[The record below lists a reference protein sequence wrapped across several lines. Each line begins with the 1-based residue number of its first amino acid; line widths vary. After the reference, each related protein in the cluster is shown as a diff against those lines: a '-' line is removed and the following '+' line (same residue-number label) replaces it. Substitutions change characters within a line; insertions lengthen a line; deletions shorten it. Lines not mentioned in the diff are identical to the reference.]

1 MWYREGTISFTQG
14 SNIVTGAGTAWNVTA
29 NGVLPG
35 MIVIGPDNKLHEI
48 KRVDSDTSMVLAEPY
63 AGETQADV
71 LCVIITTYEG
81 DLTQFSAR
89 FTALMTRMSADSKA
103 MRSWLTALD
112 EVTLEAADGTEIKV
126 KSLLQIVN
134 EHNENQQW
142 YRDHVD
148 TIESESSKALA
159 AAARS
164 EAAAADALNSKQA
177 AAGSEANAKGSENA
191 AAASQQ
197 AAATSESNARSS
209 KEAAAASQTA
219 ALQSEQAAA
228 ASQNAAHQSEES
240 AANSEA
246 SALASK
252 EAASV
257 SQTAAANSEQAAKAS
272 EAEAARYANDS
283 LTYSNNAK
291 ASQDAAAESQA
302 SALESKNTA
311 VASKDAAAASQ
322 AAAATSETNA
332 AAHADTAKSEAEKAK
347 QFADLLDVNNVLH
360 KDQNLADLPD
370 RSAARNVLQVQ
381 AVISNDPTIH
391 GSPGDYNSFA
401 TPLGTYELRIAN
413 NGEWR
418 VARNDNNSTSALSI
432 GAGGTGATDISR
444 AKKNFELERFVQTSN
459 STVMRFGTFGLNL
472 TSDGTWGVTQS
483 GVSGWI
489 PLGMAQGGT
498 GATTLDS
505 ARINLNVDRLKQQDN
520 GTFLQSKNGFYSLFI
535 YDSGDWGFIE
545 SASAQVHPLKVNF
558 GGTGATT
565 VDGARHN
572 LGLATN
578 HSPIFS
584 GIDLQGLNGTTS
596 GIAILRNRNTDG
608 SQVSYS
614 RIYNEIQTGIA
625 KTTIQTT
632 REGGATNY
640 LQINE
645 YGDVANVRTL
655 TATGNLF
662 AGSRVNANN
671 VKSDAYVA
679 IGTENALGVNSLVIG
694 DTDTGFKW
702 GGDGI
707 LQVMCNGR
715 NVSSF
720 DAQNMHLNGLLNIWP
735 VSDNANGIRVSG
747 SRVGGGNALIGGQ
760 IAAGGWERWR
770 DRACGLLVE
779 LPGDDAA
786 ANVFK
791 VVRWGGDWAAGL
803 DVVRYSAGGCEAHFN
818 VRGAFYSFNDAGY
831 ASCVQWV
838 STSDIRLKA
847 NLKEIKSAKEK
858 VKSIKGYTYYKRNNL
873 DEDEHSFYSEE
884 AGVIAQDVQT
894 VLPEAVYKVSDSEYL
909 GVSYG
914 GVTALLVNAINEM
927 IDDED
932 VQSKRIEA
940 LEDEVIAL
948 KSELTDLKV
957 LVASLVKSLAILK
970 GE

>member
-71 LCVIITTYEG
+71 PCVIITTYEG

-164 EAAAADALNSKQA
+164 EAAAAEALNSKQA
-177 AAGSEANAKGSENA
+177 AAGSEANAKASENA

-197 AAATSESNARSS
+197 AAATSESNARAS

-322 AAAATSETNA
+322 AAAAASETNA

-370 RSAARNVLQVQ
+370 RSAARKTLQVQ
-381 AVISNDPTIH
+381 AVISRDPEINGTQ
-391 GSPGDYNSFA
+391 GDYNSF
-401 TPLGTYELRIAN
+401 TNPQSTYELRIAN

-432 GAGGTGATDISR
+432 GAGGTGATDVSR

-545 SASAQVHPLKVNF
+545 SASAQVRPLKVDF

-578 HSPIFS
+578 HSPVFA

-596 GIAILRNRNTDG
+596 GIMVLRNRDAG
-608 SQVSYS
+608 GAQVSYS
-614 RIYNEIQTGIA
+614 RIYHEIQAGVA

-632 REGGATNY
+632 REGGSTNY
-640 LQINE
+640 LQIDE
-645 YGDVANVRTL
+645 YGNALNYNSIVI
-655 TATGNLF
+655 GN
-662 AGSRVNANN
+662 G
-671 VKSDAYVA
+671 
-679 IGTENALGVNSLVIG
+679 IGNALGSNSLVIG
-694 DTDTGFKW
+694 DSDTGLKW
-702 GGDGI
+702 SGDGI
-707 LQVMCNGR
+707 YHMYANSRAIMAIAPTAIETFATIGYR
-715 NVSSF
+715 GGDRSRF
-720 DAQNMHLNGLLNIWP
+720 AYIHGLR
-735 VSDNANGIRVSG
+735 SGGENAFIAGEVE
-747 SRVGGGNALIGGQ
+747 GGGWGQ
-760 IAAGGWERWR
+760 WR
-770 DRACGLLVE
+770 DRASGMLVEHRATDAAVNIFKAVKWGSDWVCGLDSVIYGSGSSEVKL
-779 LPGDDAA
+779 
-786 ANVFK
+786 
-791 VVRWGGDWAAGL
+791 
-803 DVVRYSAGGCEAHFN
+803 H
-818 VRGAFYSFNDAGY
+818 VRGADYTFNDAGY

-838 STSDIRLKA
+838 NTSDIRLKA
-847 NLKEIKSAKEK
+847 NLKEIESAKEK
-858 VKSIKGYTYYKRNNL
+858 VKSIKGYTYFKRNNL
-873 DEDEHSFYSEE
+873 EEDEYSFYSEE

-894 VLPEAVYKVSDSEYL
+894 VLPEAVYKISNTDFL
-909 GVSYG
+909 GVSYS

-940 LEDEVIAL
+940 LEDEVTAL

-957 LVASLVKSLAILK
+957 LVASLVKSPAILK

>member
-14 SNIVTGAGTAWNVTA
+14 SNIVTGAGTAWNLTA

-71 LCVIITTYEG
+71 PCVIITTYEG

-164 EAAAADALNSKQA
+164 EAAAAEALNSKQA
-177 AAGSEANAKGSENA
+177 AAGSEANAKASENA

-197 AAATSESNARSS
+197 AAATSESNARAS

-257 SQTAAANSEQAAKAS
+257 SQTAATNSEQAAKAS

-302 SALESKNTA
+302 SALDSKNTA

-322 AAAATSETNA
+322 AAAATSESNA
-332 AAHADTAKSEAEKAK
+332 AAHADIAKSEAEKAK

-391 GSPGDYNSFA
+391 GSPGDYNSFSN
-401 TPLGTYELRIAN
+401 PLGTYELRIAN

-432 GAGGTGATDISR
+432 GAGGTGAENIGQAR
-444 AKKNFELERFVQTSN
+444 INFQIDRFNQMAGETLIQSPDKIKYL
-459 STVMRFGTFGLNL
+459 TVGN
-472 TSDGTWGVTQS
+472 DGWGYWNTQS
-483 GVSGWI
+483 QQFI
-489 PLGMAQGGT
+489 PLGVQQGGT
-498 GATTLDS
+498 GANNVES
-505 ARINLNVDRLKQQDN
+505 AKLNLMVDRLRQSPTETMLYGPGVPYRLTARPDGTWGYWSDEN
-520 GTFLQSKNGFYSLFI
+520 GVWL
-535 YDSGDWGFIE
+535 
-545 SASAQVHPLKVNF
+545 PLPIGA
-558 GGTGATT
+558 GGTGAAD
-565 VDGARHN
+565 VAGVRHN

-578 HSPIFS
+578 HAPIFA
-584 GIDLQGLNGTTS
+584 GLDLEGRNGTTS
-596 GIAILRNRNTDG
+596 GIAVLRNRNTDG
-608 SQVSYS
+608 GQISYS
-614 RIYNEIQTGIA
+614 RIYHEIQSGVA

-632 REGGATNY
+632 RDGGGTSY
-640 LQINE
+640 FQIDE
-645 YGDVANVRTL
+645 YGNIRNINSAIIDSYITVGVQSSVL
-655 TATGNLF
+655 GD
-662 AGSRVNANN
+662 
-671 VKSDAYVA
+671 KSIA
-679 IGTENALGVNSLVIG
+679 IGDS
-694 DTDTGFKW
+694 DTGFRQN
-702 GGDGI
+702 GDGI
-707 LQVMCNGR
+707 LQALADSQVMFAFTKSG
-715 NVSSF
+715 NVAYRTIQSYAPE
-720 DAQNMHLNGLLNIWP
+720 DARFAYVEGQRRGG
-735 VSDNANGIRVSG
+735 ANCF
-747 SRVGGGNALIGGQ
+747 VGGKVEMGAFSAWRAR
-760 IAAGGWERWR
+760 AAGM
-770 DRACGLLVE
+770 LVE
-779 LPGDDAA
+779 LPGTDAA
-786 ANVFK
+786 VNIFK
-791 VVRWGGDWAAGL
+791 AVQWGGDWTVGM
-803 DVVRYSAGGCEAHFN
+803 DTIRWGNGGSETHLY
-818 VRGAFYSFNDAGY
+818 VRGAQYTFNDAGY
-831 ASCVQWV
+831 ASCVQWIN
-838 STSDIRLKA
+838 TSDIRLKT
-847 NLKEIKSAKEK
+847 NLKEIKSARDK
-858 VKSIKGYTYYKRNNL
+858 VRLLKGYTYFKRNNL
-873 DEDEHSFYSEE
+873 EEDEHSFYSEE

-894 VLPEAVYKVSDSEYL
+894 VLPEAVYKISNTDFL
-909 GVSYG
+909 GVSYSG
-914 GVTALLVNAINEM
+914 ITALLVNAINEM
-927 IDDED
+927 IADED
-932 VQSKRIEA
+932 VQSKRIDT
-940 LEDEVIAL
+940 LENEVATL
-948 KSELTDLKV
+948 QSELSDLKAI
-957 LVASLVKSLAILK
+957 VASLTKTSATLK
-970 GE
+970 KK

>member
-71 LCVIITTYEG
+71 PCVIITTYEG

-164 EAAAADALNSKQA
+164 EAAAAEALNSKQA
-177 AAGSEANAKGSENA
+177 AAGSEANAKASENA

-197 AAATSESNARSS
+197 AAATSESNARAS

-360 KDQNLADLPD
+360 KDQNLADLPN

-391 GSPGDYNSFA
+391 GSPGDYNSFS

-432 GAGGTGATDISR
+432 GAGGTGAENIGQARINFQIDRFNQGDGETFIQSPDKIKYLTVGNDGWGYWNTASQQFIPLGVQQGGTAANTVEG
-444 AKKNFELERFVQTSN
+444 AKINFGIERFRQSATETMMYAPGN
-459 STVMRFGTFGLNL
+459 SPLRITINNDNG
-472 TSDGTWGVTQS
+472 WGVWTDA
-483 GVSGWI
+483 GGGWI
-489 PLGMAQGGT
+489 PLGILQGGT
-498 GATTLDS
+498 GATNIS
-505 ARINLNVDRLKQQDN
+505 QARNNFGIGEADIPVFRGVHLIE
-520 GTFLQSKNGFYSLFI
+520 KNGGNSGLI
-535 YDSGDWGFIE
+535 Y
-545 SASAQVHPLKVNF
+545 L
-558 GGTGATT
+558 
-565 VDGARHN
+565 
-572 LGLATN
+572 TN
-578 HSPIFS
+578 R
-584 GIDLQGLNGTTS
+584 DANG
-596 GIAILRNRNTDG
+596 ND
-608 SQVSYS
+608 VSNS
-614 RIYNEIQTGIA
+614 RIYNEIQGGLS
-625 KTTIQTT
+625 KTTIHTF
-632 REGGATNY
+632 RPGGGNSY
-640 LQINE
+640 LQI
-645 YGDVANVRTL
+645 D
-655 TATGNLF
+655 
-662 AGSRVNANN
+662 
-671 VKSDAYVA
+671 
-679 IGTENALGVNSLVIG
+679 
-694 DTDTGFKW
+694 
-702 GGDGI
+702 
-707 LQVMCNGR
+707 
-715 NVSSF
+715 
-720 DAQNMHLNGLLNIWP
+720 
-735 VSDNANGIRVSG
+735 
-747 SRVGGGNALIGGQ
+747 
-760 IAAGGWERWR
+760 ER
-770 DRACGLLVE
+770 
-779 LPGDDAA
+779 
-786 ANVFK
+786 
-791 VVRWGGDWAAGL
+791 
-803 DVVRYSAGGCEAHFN
+803 
-818 VRGAFYSFNDAGY
+818 GY
-831 ASCVQWV
+831 LSNF
-838 STSDIRLKA
+838 S
-847 NLKEIKSAKEK
+847 
-858 VKSIKGYTYYKRNNL
+858 
-873 DEDEHSFYSEE
+873 
-884 AGVIAQDVQT
+884 
-894 VLPEAVYKVSDSEYL
+894 
-909 GVSYG
+909 
-914 GVTALLVNAINEM
+914 
-927 IDDED
+927 
-932 VQSKRIEA
+932 
-940 LEDEVIAL
+940 
-948 KSELTDLKV
+948 
-957 LVASLVKSLAILK
+957 SLAIGMSDHML
-970 GE
+970 GANAIAIGDSDTG

>member
-71 LCVIITTYEG
+71 PCVIITTYEG

-164 EAAAADALNSKQA
+164 EAAAAEALNSKQA
-177 AAGSEANAKGSENA
+177 AAGSEANAKASENA

-197 AAATSESNARSS
+197 AAATSESNALAS

-360 KDQNLADLPD
+360 KDQNLADLPN

-391 GSPGDYNSFA
+391 GSPGDYNSFS

-432 GAGGTGATDISR
+432 GAGGTGAENIGQARINFQIDRFNQGDGETFIQSPDKIKYLTVGNDGWGYWNTASQQFIPLGVQQGGTAANTVEG
-444 AKKNFELERFVQTSN
+444 AKINFGIERFRQSATETMMYAPGN
-459 STVMRFGTFGLNL
+459 SPLRITINNDNG
-472 TSDGTWGVTQS
+472 WGVWTDA
-483 GVSGWI
+483 GGGWI
-489 PLGMAQGGT
+489 PLGILQGGT
-498 GATTLDS
+498 GATNIS
-505 ARINLNVDRLKQQDN
+505 QARNNFGIGEADIPVFRGVHLIE
-520 GTFLQSKNGFYSLFI
+520 KNGGNSGLI
-535 YDSGDWGFIE
+535 Y
-545 SASAQVHPLKVNF
+545 L
-558 GGTGATT
+558 
-565 VDGARHN
+565 
-572 LGLATN
+572 TN
-578 HSPIFS
+578 R
-584 GIDLQGLNGTTS
+584 DANG
-596 GIAILRNRNTDG
+596 ND
-608 SQVSYS
+608 VSNS
-614 RIYNEIQTGIA
+614 RIYNEIQGGLS
-625 KTTIQTT
+625 KTTIHTF
-632 REGGATNY
+632 RPGGGNSY
-640 LQINE
+640 LQIDERGYLSNFSS
-645 YGDVANVRTL
+645 L
-655 TATGNLF
+655 
-662 AGSRVNANN
+662 
-671 VKSDAYVA
+671 A
-679 IGTENALGVNSLVIG
+679 IGMSDHMLGANAIAIG
-694 DTDTGFKW
+694 DSDTGFRQN
-702 GGDGI
+702 GDGI
-707 LQVMCNGR
+707 LQALADGQVMFAFTKSG
-715 NVSSF
+715 NVAYRTIQSYAPE
-720 DAQNMHLNGLLNIWP
+720 DARFAYVEGQRRGG
-735 VSDNANGIRVSG
+735 ANCF
-747 SRVGGGNALIGGQ
+747 VGGKVEMGAFS
-760 IAAGGWERWR
+760 AWR
-770 DRACGLLVE
+770 DRAAGMLVE
-779 LPGDDAA
+779 LPGTDAA
-786 ANVFK
+786 VNIFK
-791 VVRWGGDWAAGL
+791 AVQWGGDWTVGM
-803 DVVRYSAGGCEAHFN
+803 DTIRWGNGGSETHLY
-818 VRGAFYSFNDAGY
+818 VRGAQYTFNDAGY

-838 STSDIRLKA
+838 NTSDIRLKA
-847 NLKEIKSAKEK
+847 NLKEIESAKEK
-858 VKSIKGYTYYKRNNL
+858 VKSIKGYTYFKRNNL
-873 DEDEHSFYSEE
+873 EEDEYSFYSEE

-894 VLPEAVYKVSDSEYL
+894 VLPEAVYKISNTDFL
-909 GVSYG
+909 GVSYS

-932 VQSKRIEA
+932 AQSKRIEA
-940 LEDEVIAL
+940 LEDEVTAL

-957 LVASLVKSLAILK
+957 LVASLVKSPAILK

>member
-63 AGETQADV
+63 AGETQTDV
-71 LCVIITTYEG
+71 PCVIITTYEG

-103 MRSWLTALD
+103 MRNWLTALD

-164 EAAAADALNSKQA
+164 EAAAAEALNSKQA
-177 AAGSEANAKGSENA
+177 AAGSEANAKASENA

-197 AAATSESNARSS
+197 AAATSESNARAS

-246 SALASK
+246 SAFASK
-252 EAASV
+252 EAAFV

-272 EAEAARYANDS
+272 EAEASRYANDS

-370 RSAARNVLQVQ
+370 RSAARKTLQVQ
-381 AVISNDPTIH
+381 AVISRDPEINGTQ
-391 GSPGDYNSFA
+391 GDYNSF
-401 TPLGTYELRIAN
+401 TNPQSTYELRIAN

-418 VARNDNNSTSALSI
+418 VACNDNNSTSALSI
-432 GAGGTGATDISR
+432 GAGGTGAENVGQARINFQIDRFNQGDGETFIQSPDKIKYLTIGNDGWGYWNTASQQFIPLGVQQGGTAANTIEG
-444 AKKNFELERFVQTSN
+444 AKINFGIERFRQSATETMMYAPGN
-459 STVMRFGTFGLNL
+459 SPLRITINNDNG
-472 TSDGTWGVTQS
+472 WGVWTDA
-483 GVSGWI
+483 GGGWI
-489 PLGMAQGGT
+489 PLGILQGGT
-498 GATTLDS
+498 GATNIS
-505 ARINLNVDRLKQQDN
+505 QARNNFGIGEADIPVFKGVHLIE
-520 GTFLQSKNGFYSLFI
+520 KNGANSGLI
-535 YDSGDWGFIE
+535 Y
-545 SASAQVHPLKVNF
+545 L
-558 GGTGATT
+558 
-565 VDGARHN
+565 
-572 LGLATN
+572 TN
-578 HSPIFS
+578 R
-584 GIDLQGLNGTTS
+584 DANG
-596 GIAILRNRNTDG
+596 ND
-608 SQVSYS
+608 VSNS
-614 RIYNEIQTGIA
+614 RIYNEIQGGLS
-625 KTTIQTT
+625 KTTIHTFRT
-632 REGGATNY
+632 GGGNSY
-640 LQINE
+640 LQIDERGYLSNFSS
-645 YGDVANVRTL
+645 L
-655 TATGNLF
+655 
-662 AGSRVNANN
+662 
-671 VKSDAYVA
+671 A
-679 IGTENALGVNSLVIG
+679 IGMSDHVLGANAIAIG
-694 DTDTGFKW
+694 DSDTGFKW
-702 GGDGI
+702 VSDGI
-707 LQVMCNGR
+707 YKMV
-715 NVSSF
+715 
-720 DAQNMHLNGLLNIWP
+720 
-735 VSDNANGIRVSG
+735 ANGIDIMAIAPTAIETFATIGYRGGDRSRFAYIHGLRSGGENAFIAGRVE
-747 SRVGGGNALIGGQ
+747 
-760 IAAGGWERWR
+760 AGAFSAWR
-770 DRACGLLVE
+770 DRASGLLVE
-779 LPGDDAA
+779 IPNSDGAV
-786 ANVFK
+786 NIFK
-791 VVRWGGDWAAGL
+791 SVLWGVDWVTGMDCVNWSSGGAETHLYVKGASFIFDHAG
-803 DVVRYSAGGCEAHFN
+803 N
-818 VRGAFYSFNDAGY
+818 
-831 ASCVQWV
+831 ASCNQWI

-847 NLKEIKSAKEK
+847 HLNDIENAKDK
-858 VKSIKGYTYYKRNNL
+858 VRTLRGRTYYKRNNIV
-873 DEDEHSFYSEE
+873 EDKYSYYEIE
-884 AGVIAQDVQT
+884 AGLVAQEVQE
-894 VLPEAVYKVSDSEYL
+894 VLPEAVRKIGDTEFL
-909 GVSYG
+909 GVNYG
-914 GVTALLVNAINEM
+914 GVAALLVNAINEM

-940 LEDEVIAL
+940 LEDEVTAL

-957 LVASLVKSLAILK
+957 LVASLVKSPAILE

>member
-71 LCVIITTYEG
+71 PCVIITTYEG

-164 EAAAADALNSKQA
+164 EAAAAEALNSKQA
-177 AAGSEANAKGSENA
+177 AAGSEANAKASENA

-197 AAATSESNARSS
+197 AAATSESNARAS

-360 KDQNLADLPD
+360 KDQNLADLPN

-391 GSPGDYNSFA
+391 GSPGDYNSFS

-432 GAGGTGATDISR
+432 GAGGTGAENIGQARINFQIDRFNQGDGETFIQSPDKIKYLTVGNDGWGYWNTASQQFIPLGVQQGGTAANTVEG
-444 AKKNFELERFVQTSN
+444 AKINFGIERFRQSATETMMYAPGN
-459 STVMRFGTFGLNL
+459 SPLRITINNDNG
-472 TSDGTWGVTQS
+472 WGVWTDA
-483 GVSGWI
+483 GGGWI
-489 PLGMAQGGT
+489 PLGILQGGT
-498 GATTLDS
+498 GATNIS
-505 ARINLNVDRLKQQDN
+505 QARNNFGIGEADIPVFRGVHLIE
-520 GTFLQSKNGFYSLFI
+520 KNGGNSGLI
-535 YDSGDWGFIE
+535 Y
-545 SASAQVHPLKVNF
+545 L
-558 GGTGATT
+558 
-565 VDGARHN
+565 
-572 LGLATN
+572 TN
-578 HSPIFS
+578 R
-584 GIDLQGLNGTTS
+584 DANG
-596 GIAILRNRNTDG
+596 ND
-608 SQVSYS
+608 VSNS
-614 RIYNEIQTGIA
+614 RIYNEIQGGLS
-625 KTTIQTT
+625 KTTIHTF
-632 REGGATNY
+632 RPGGGNSY
-640 LQINE
+640 LQIDERGYLSNFSS
-645 YGDVANVRTL
+645 L
-655 TATGNLF
+655 
-662 AGSRVNANN
+662 
-671 VKSDAYVA
+671 A
-679 IGTENALGVNSLVIG
+679 IGMSDHMLGANAIAIG
-694 DTDTGFKW
+694 DSDTGFRQN
-702 GGDGI
+702 GDGI
-707 LQVMCNGR
+707 LQALADGQVMFAFTKSG
-715 NVSSF
+715 NVAYRTIQSYAPE
-720 DAQNMHLNGLLNIWP
+720 DARFAYVEGQRRGG
-735 VSDNANGIRVSG
+735 ANCF
-747 SRVGGGNALIGGQ
+747 VGGKVEMGAFS
-760 IAAGGWERWR
+760 AWR
-770 DRACGLLVE
+770 DRAAGMLVE
-779 LPGDDAA
+779 LPGTDAA
-786 ANVFK
+786 VNIFK
-791 VVRWGGDWAAGL
+791 AVQWGGDWTVGM
-803 DVVRYSAGGCEAHFN
+803 DTIRWGNGGSETHLYI
-818 VRGAFYSFNDAGY
+818 RGAQYTFNDAGY

-838 STSDIRLKA
+838 NTSDIRLKA
-847 NLKEIKSAKEK
+847 NLKEIESAKEK
-858 VKSIKGYTYYKRNNL
+858 VKSIKGYTYFKRNNL
-873 DEDEHSFYSEE
+873 EEDEYSFYSEE

-894 VLPEAVYKVSDSEYL
+894 VLPEAVYKISNTDFL
-909 GVSYG
+909 GVSYS

-932 VQSKRIEA
+932 AQSKRIEA
-940 LEDEVIAL
+940 LEDEVTAL

-957 LVASLVKSLAILK
+957 LVASLVKSPAILK

>member
-48 KRVDSDTSMVLAEPY
+48 KRVDSDTSMVLVEPY

-71 LCVIITTYEG
+71 PCVIITTYEG

-164 EAAAADALNSKQA
+164 EAAAAEALNSKQA
-177 AAGSEANAKGSENA
+177 AAGSEANAKASENA

-197 AAATSESNARSS
+197 AAATSESNARAS

-228 ASQNAAHQSEES
+228 A
-240 AANSEA
+240 
-246 SALASK
+246 
-252 EAASV
+252 
-257 SQTAAANSEQAAKAS
+257 
-272 EAEAARYANDS
+272 
-283 LTYSNNAK
+283 
-291 ASQDAAAESQA
+291 
-302 SALESKNTA
+302 
-311 VASKDAAAASQ
+311 
-322 AAAATSETNA
+322 
-332 AAHADTAKSEAEKAK
+332 HADSAKSEAEKAK
-347 QFADLLDVNNVLH
+347 KFADLLDVNNVLH

-370 RSAARNVLQVQ
+370 KSAARKTLQVQ
-381 AVISNDPTIH
+381 AVISRDPEINGTQ
-391 GSPGDYNSFA
+391 GDYNSF
-401 TPLGTYELRIAN
+401 TNPQSTYELRIAN

-432 GAGGTGATDISR
+432 GAGGTGATDVSR

-459 STVMRFGTFGLNL
+459 STVMRFRTFGLNL

-483 GVSGWI
+483 DVSGWI
-489 PLGMAQGGT
+489 PLGMEQGGT
-498 GATTLDS
+498 GATTLGS

-578 HSPIFS
+578 HSPVFA

-596 GIAILRNRNTDG
+596 GIMVLRNRDAG
-608 SQVSYS
+608 GAQVSYS
-614 RIYNEIQTGIA
+614 RIYHEIQAGVA

-632 REGGATNY
+632 REGGGTNY
-640 LQINE
+640 FQIDE
-645 YGDVANVRTL
+645 YGNI
-655 TATGNLF
+655 GNINAAVITSYACVGV
-662 AGSRVNANN
+662 AGS
-671 VKSDAYVA
+671 
-679 IGTENALGVNSLVIG
+679 ALGDKSLVLG
-694 DTDTGFKW
+694 DSDTGFRW
-702 GGDGI
+702 GGDGV

-715 NVSSF
+715 NIATCQTNDF
-720 DAQNMHLNGLLNIWP
+720 NMYGLLSIWP
-735 VSDNANGIRVSG
+735 ISDNANGIRVAGIRSG
-747 SRVGGGNALIGGQ
+747 GANAMIGGQ
-760 IAAGGWERWR
+760 IQGGTFTAWR
-770 DRACGLLVE
+770 DRGAGMLCE
-779 LPGDDAA
+779 ITAKDAA
-786 ANVFK
+786 VNVFK
-791 VVRWGGDWAAGL
+791 VVHWGDDWITGMDTVNWLSGGAETHLYVKGAQFIFDHAG
-803 DVVRYSAGGCEAHFN
+803 N
-818 VRGAFYSFNDAGY
+818 
-831 ASCVQWV
+831 ASCNQWI

-847 NLKEIKSAKEK
+847 HLNDIENAKDK
-858 VKSIKGYTYYKRNNL
+858 VRTLRGITYYKRNNIV
-873 DEDEHSFYSEE
+873 EDKYSYYEIE
-884 AGVIAQDVQT
+884 AGLVAQEVQE
-894 VLPEAVYKVSDSEYL
+894 VLPEAVRKIGDTEFL
-909 GVSYG
+909 GVNYG
-914 GVTALLVNAINEM
+914 GVVALLVNAINEM

-940 LEDEVIAL
+940 LEDEVTAL

-957 LVASLVKSLAILK
+957 LVASLVKSPAILE

>member
-48 KRVDSDTSMVLAEPY
+48 KCIDSDTSMVLAEPY
-63 AGETQADV
+63 AGETQTDV
-71 LCVIITTYEG
+71 PCVIITTYEG

-164 EAAAADALNSKQA
+164 EAAAAEALNSKQA
-177 AAGSEANAKGSENA
+177 AAGSEANAKASENA

-197 AAATSESNARSS
+197 AAATSESNARAS

-252 EAASV
+252 EAASA
-257 SQTAAANSEQAAKAS
+257 SKTAAANSEQAAKAS

-322 AAAATSETNA
+322 AAAAASENNA

-370 RSAARNVLQVQ
+370 RSAARKTLQIQ
-381 AVISNDPTIH
+381 ALISNDPTIH
-391 GSPGDYNSFA
+391 DSPGDYNSFA

-418 VARNDNNSTSALSI
+418 VVRNDNNTTSALPI
-432 GAGGTGATDISR
+432 GAGGTGAVDIAH
-444 AKKNFELERFVQTSN
+444 AKKNLELERFVQGST
-459 STVMRFGTFGLNL
+459 STVMRFGEFALNL

-489 PLGMAQGGT
+489 QLGIAQGGHGGVLGSGGVQTILLSPNKDKYLFVNDNGSWGCYSNSPGAGAQPLPIANGGT
-498 GATTLDS
+498 GAKNIS
-505 ARINLNVDRLKQQDN
+505 QARR
-520 GTFLQSKNGFYSLFI
+520 
-535 YDSGDWGFIE
+535 
-545 SASAQVHPLKVNF
+545 NF
-558 GGTGATT
+558 GIGETDIP
-565 VDGARHN
+565 V
-572 LGLATN
+572 
-578 HSPIFS
+578 FS
-584 GIDLQGLNGTTS
+584 GVALDAGNGANS
-596 GIAILRNRNTDG
+596 GILYLRNKNAEGT
-608 SQVSYS
+608 QLSYS
-614 RIYNEIQTGIA
+614 RIYNEIQSGVV

-632 REGGATNY
+632 REGGGTNY

-655 TATGNLF
+655 TATENLF
-662 AGSRVNANN
+662 AGARMNANN

-707 LQVMCNGR
+707 LHVMCNGR

-720 DAQNMHLNGLLNIWP
+720 DAQNMYLNGLLTISP

-747 SRVGGGNALIGGQ
+747 VRVGGGNALIGGN
-760 IAAGGWERWR
+760 IAAGGWDGWR
-770 DRACGLLVE
+770 DRASGLLVE

-786 ANVFK
+786 ANIFK
-791 VVRWGGDWAAGL
+791 AVRWGGDWVTGM
-803 DVVRYSAGGCEAHFN
+803 DTVRYSAGGCETRLN

-838 STSDIRLKA
+838 SMSDIRLKA
-847 NLKEIKSAKEK
+847 NLKEIKSAKDK
-858 VKSIKGYTYYKRNNL
+858 VKSIKGYTYFKRNNL
-873 DEDEHSFYSEE
+873 DEDDHSFYSKE
-884 AGVIAQDVQT
+884 AGVIAQDVQI
-894 VLPEAVYKVSDSEYL
+894 VLPEAVYKISNSEYL
-909 GVSYG
+909 GVSYS

-932 VQSKRIEA
+932 VQSKRIET
-940 LEDEVIAL
+940 LEGEVTAL
-948 KSELTDLKV
+948 KSELTDLKA
-957 LVASLVKSLAILK
+957 LVASLVKSPAILK

>member
-71 LCVIITTYEG
+71 PCVIITTYEG

-164 EAAAADALNSKQA
+164 EAAAAEALNSKQA
-177 AAGSEANAKGSENA
+177 AAGSEANAKASENA

-197 AAATSESNARSS
+197 AAATSESNARAS

-360 KDQNLADLPD
+360 KDQNLADLPN

-391 GSPGDYNSFA
+391 GSPGDYNSFS

-432 GAGGTGATDISR
+432 GAGGTGAENIGQARINFQIDRFNQGDGETFIQSPDKIKYLTVGNDGWGYWNTASQQFIPLGVQQGGTAANTVEG
-444 AKKNFELERFVQTSN
+444 AKINFGIERFRQSATETMMYAPGN
-459 STVMRFGTFGLNL
+459 SPLRITINNDNG
-472 TSDGTWGVTQS
+472 WGVWTDA
-483 GVSGWI
+483 GGGWI
-489 PLGMAQGGT
+489 PLGILQGGT
-498 GATTLDS
+498 GATNIS
-505 ARINLNVDRLKQQDN
+505 QARNNFGIGEADIPVFRGVHLIE
-520 GTFLQSKNGFYSLFI
+520 KNGGNSGLI
-535 YDSGDWGFIE
+535 Y
-545 SASAQVHPLKVNF
+545 L
-558 GGTGATT
+558 
-565 VDGARHN
+565 
-572 LGLATN
+572 TN
-578 HSPIFS
+578 R
-584 GIDLQGLNGTTS
+584 DANG
-596 GIAILRNRNTDG
+596 ND
-608 SQVSYS
+608 VSNS
-614 RIYNEIQTGIA
+614 RIYNEIQGGLS
-625 KTTIQTT
+625 KTTIHTF
-632 REGGATNY
+632 RPGGGNSY
-640 LQINE
+640 LQIDERGYLSNFSS
-645 YGDVANVRTL
+645 L
-655 TATGNLF
+655 
-662 AGSRVNANN
+662 
-671 VKSDAYVA
+671 A
-679 IGTENALGVNSLVIG
+679 IGMSDHMLGANAIAIG
-694 DTDTGFKW
+694 DSDTGFRQN
-702 GGDGI
+702 GDGI
-707 LQVMCNGR
+707 LQALADGQVMFAFTKSG
-715 NVSSF
+715 NVAYRTIQSYAPE
-720 DAQNMHLNGLLNIWP
+720 DARFAYVEGQRRGG
-735 VSDNANGIRVSG
+735 ANCF
-747 SRVGGGNALIGGQ
+747 VGGKVEMGAFS
-760 IAAGGWERWR
+760 AWR
-770 DRACGLLVE
+770 DRAAGMLVE
-779 LPGDDAA
+779 LPGTDAA
-786 ANVFK
+786 VNIFK
-791 VVRWGGDWAAGL
+791 AVQWGGDWTVGM
-803 DVVRYSAGGCEAHFN
+803 DTIRWGNGGSETHLY
-818 VRGAFYSFNDAGY
+818 VRGAQYTFNDAGY

-838 STSDIRLKA
+838 NTSDIRLKA
-847 NLKEIKSAKEK
+847 NLKEIESAKEK
-858 VKSIKGYTYYKRNNL
+858 VKSIKGYTYFKRNNL
-873 DEDEHSFYSEE
+873 EEDEYSFYSEE

-894 VLPEAVYKVSDSEYL
+894 VLPEAVYKISNTDFL
-909 GVSYG
+909 GVSYS

-932 VQSKRIEA
+932 AQSKRIEA
-940 LEDEVIAL
+940 LEDEVTAL

-957 LVASLVKSLAILK
+957 LVAS
-970 GE
+970 

>member
-48 KRVDSDTSMVLAEPY
+48 KRVDSDTSMVLVEPY

-71 LCVIITTYEG
+71 PCVIITTYEG

-164 EAAAADALNSKQA
+164 EAAAAEALNSKQA
-177 AAGSEANAKGSENA
+177 AAGSEANAKASENA

-197 AAATSESNARSS
+197 AAATSESNARAS

-228 ASQNAAHQSEES
+228 A
-240 AANSEA
+240 
-246 SALASK
+246 
-252 EAASV
+252 
-257 SQTAAANSEQAAKAS
+257 
-272 EAEAARYANDS
+272 
-283 LTYSNNAK
+283 
-291 ASQDAAAESQA
+291 
-302 SALESKNTA
+302 
-311 VASKDAAAASQ
+311 
-322 AAAATSETNA
+322 
-332 AAHADTAKSEAEKAK
+332 HADSAKSEAEKAK
-347 QFADLLDVNNVLH
+347 KFADLLDVNNVLH

-370 RSAARNVLQVQ
+370 KSAARKTLQVQ
-381 AVISNDPTIH
+381 AVISRDPEINGTQ
-391 GSPGDYNSFA
+391 GDYNSF
-401 TPLGTYELRIAN
+401 TNPQSTYELRIAN

-432 GAGGTGATDISR
+432 GAGGTGATDVSR

-459 STVMRFGTFGLNL
+459 STVMRFRTFGLNL

-578 HSPIFS
+578 HSPVFA

-596 GIAILRNRNTDG
+596 GIMVLRNRDAG
-608 SQVSYS
+608 GAQVSYS
-614 RIYNEIQTGIA
+614 RIYHEIQAGVA

-632 REGGATNY
+632 REGGGTNY
-640 LQINE
+640 FQIDE
-645 YGDVANVRTL
+645 YGNI
-655 TATGNLF
+655 GNINAAVITSYACVGV
-662 AGSRVNANN
+662 AGS
-671 VKSDAYVA
+671 
-679 IGTENALGVNSLVIG
+679 ALGDKSLVFG
-694 DTDTGFKW
+694 DSDTGFRW
-702 GGDGI
+702 GGDGV

-715 NVSSF
+715 NIATCQTNDF
-720 DAQNMHLNGLLNIWP
+720 YMYGLLSIWP
-735 VSDNANGIRVSG
+735 ISDNANGIRVAGIRSG
-747 SRVGGGNALIGGQ
+747 GANAMIGGQ
-760 IAAGGWERWR
+760 IQGGTSTAWR
-770 DRACGLLVE
+770 DRGAGMLCE
-779 LPGDDAA
+779 ITAKDAA
-786 ANVFK
+786 VNVFK
-791 VVRWGGDWAAGL
+791 VVHWGDDWITGMDTVNWLSGGAETHLYVKGAQFIFDHAG
-803 DVVRYSAGGCEAHFN
+803 N
-818 VRGAFYSFNDAGY
+818 
-831 ASCVQWV
+831 ASCNQWI

-847 NLKEIKSAKEK
+847 HLNDIENAKDK
-858 VKSIKGYTYYKRNNL
+858 VRTLRGITYYKRNNIV
-873 DEDEHSFYSEE
+873 EDKYSYYEIE
-884 AGVIAQDVQT
+884 AGLVAQEVQE
-894 VLPEAVYKVSDSEYL
+894 VLPEAVRKIGDTEFL
-909 GVSYG
+909 GVNYG
-914 GVTALLVNAINEM
+914 GVVALLVNAINEM

-940 LEDEVIAL
+940 LEDEVTAL

-957 LVASLVKSLAILK
+957 LVASLVKSPAILE

>member
-71 LCVIITTYEG
+71 PCVIITTYEG

-164 EAAAADALNSKQA
+164 EAAAAEALNSKQA
-177 AAGSEANAKGSENA
+177 AAGSEANAKASENA

-197 AAATSESNARSS
+197 AAATSESNARAS

-311 VASKDAAAASQ
+311 VASKDAAATSQ

-360 KDQNLADLPD
+360 KDQNLADLPN

-391 GSPGDYNSFA
+391 GSPGDYNSFS

-432 GAGGTGATDISR
+432 GAGGTGAENIGQARINFQIDRFNQGDGETFIQSPDKIKYLTVGNDGWGYWNTASQQFIPLGVQQGGTAANTVEG
-444 AKKNFELERFVQTSN
+444 AKINFGIERFRQSATETMMYAPGN
-459 STVMRFGTFGLNL
+459 SPLRITINNDNG
-472 TSDGTWGVTQS
+472 WGVWTDA
-483 GVSGWI
+483 GGGWI
-489 PLGMAQGGT
+489 PLGILQGGT
-498 GATTLDS
+498 GATNIS
-505 ARINLNVDRLKQQDN
+505 QARNNFGIGEADIPVFRGVHLIE
-520 GTFLQSKNGFYSLFI
+520 KNGGNSGLI
-535 YDSGDWGFIE
+535 Y
-545 SASAQVHPLKVNF
+545 L
-558 GGTGATT
+558 
-565 VDGARHN
+565 
-572 LGLATN
+572 TN
-578 HSPIFS
+578 R
-584 GIDLQGLNGTTS
+584 DANG
-596 GIAILRNRNTDG
+596 ND
-608 SQVSYS
+608 VSNS
-614 RIYNEIQTGIA
+614 RIYNEIQGGLS
-625 KTTIQTT
+625 KTTIHTF
-632 REGGATNY
+632 RPGGGNSY
-640 LQINE
+640 LQIDERGYLSNFSS
-645 YGDVANVRTL
+645 L
-655 TATGNLF
+655 
-662 AGSRVNANN
+662 
-671 VKSDAYVA
+671 A
-679 IGTENALGVNSLVIG
+679 IGMSDHMLGANAIAIG
-694 DTDTGFKW
+694 DSDTGFRQN
-702 GGDGI
+702 GDGI
-707 LQVMCNGR
+707 LQALADGQVMFAFTKSG
-715 NVSSF
+715 NVAYRTIQSYAPE
-720 DAQNMHLNGLLNIWP
+720 DARFAYVEGQRRGG
-735 VSDNANGIRVSG
+735 ANCF
-747 SRVGGGNALIGGQ
+747 VGGKVEMGAFS
-760 IAAGGWERWR
+760 AWR
-770 DRACGLLVE
+770 DRAAGMLVE
-779 LPGDDAA
+779 LPGTDAA
-786 ANVFK
+786 VNIFK
-791 VVRWGGDWAAGL
+791 AVQWGGDWTVGM
-803 DVVRYSAGGCEAHFN
+803 DTIRWGNGGSETHLY
-818 VRGAFYSFNDAGY
+818 VRGAQYTFNDAGY

-838 STSDIRLKA
+838 NTSDIRLKA
-847 NLKEIKSAKEK
+847 NLKEIESAKEK
-858 VKSIKGYTYYKRNNL
+858 VKSIKGYTYFKRNNL
-873 DEDEHSFYSEE
+873 EEDEYSFYSEE

-894 VLPEAVYKVSDSEYL
+894 VLPEAVYKISNTDFL
-909 GVSYG
+909 GVSYS

-932 VQSKRIEA
+932 AQSKRIEA
-940 LEDEVIAL
+940 LEDEVTAL

-957 LVASLVKSLAILK
+957 LVASLVKSPAILK

>member
-71 LCVIITTYEG
+71 PCVIITTYEG

-164 EAAAADALNSKQA
+164 EAAAAEALNSKQA
-177 AAGSEANAKGSENA
+177 AAGSEANAKASENA

-197 AAATSESNARSS
+197 AAATSESNARAS

-360 KDQNLADLPD
+360 KDQNLADLPN

-391 GSPGDYNSFA
+391 GSPGDYNSFS

-432 GAGGTGATDISR
+432 GAGGTGAENIGQARINFQIDRFNQGDGETFIQSPDKIKYLTVGNDGWGYWNTASQQFIPLGVQQGGTAANTVEG
-444 AKKNFELERFVQTSN
+444 AKINFGIERFRQSATETMMYAPGN
-459 STVMRFGTFGLNL
+459 SPLRITINNDNG
-472 TSDGTWGVTQS
+472 WGVWTDA
-483 GVSGWI
+483 GGGWI
-489 PLGMAQGGT
+489 PLGILQGGT
-498 GATTLDS
+498 GATNIS
-505 ARINLNVDRLKQQDN
+505 QARNNFGIGEADIPVFRGVHLIE
-520 GTFLQSKNGFYSLFI
+520 KNGGNSGLI
-535 YDSGDWGFIE
+535 Y
-545 SASAQVHPLKVNF
+545 L
-558 GGTGATT
+558 
-565 VDGARHN
+565 
-572 LGLATN
+572 TN
-578 HSPIFS
+578 R
-584 GIDLQGLNGTTS
+584 DANG
-596 GIAILRNRNTDG
+596 ND
-608 SQVSYS
+608 VSNS
-614 RIYNEIQTGIA
+614 RIYNEIQGGLS
-625 KTTIQTT
+625 KTTIHTF
-632 REGGATNY
+632 RPGGGNSY
-640 LQINE
+640 LQIDERGYLSNFSS
-645 YGDVANVRTL
+645 L
-655 TATGNLF
+655 
-662 AGSRVNANN
+662 
-671 VKSDAYVA
+671 A
-679 IGTENALGVNSLVIG
+679 IGMSDHVLGANAIAIG

-702 GGDGI
+702 VSDGI
-707 LQVMCNGR
+707 YKMV
-715 NVSSF
+715 
-720 DAQNMHLNGLLNIWP
+720 
-735 VSDNANGIRVSG
+735 ANGIDIMAIAPTAIETFATIGYRGGDRSRFAYIHGLRSG
-747 SRVGGGNALIGGQ
+747 GENAFIAGEVEGGGWNQ
-760 IAAGGWERWR
+760 WR
-770 DRACGLLVE
+770 DRASGMLVEHRATDAAVNIFKAVKWGIDWVCGLDSVIYGSGSSEVKL
-779 LPGDDAA
+779 
-786 ANVFK
+786 
-791 VVRWGGDWAAGL
+791 
-803 DVVRYSAGGCEAHFN
+803 H
-818 VRGAFYSFNDAGY
+818 VRGADYTFNDAGY

-838 STSDIRLKA
+838 NTSDIRLKA
-847 NLKEIKSAKEK
+847 NLKEIESAKEK
-858 VKSIKGYTYYKRNNL
+858 VKSIKGYTYFKRNNL
-873 DEDEHSFYSEE
+873 EEDEYSFYSEE

-894 VLPEAVYKVSDSEYL
+894 VLPEAVYKISNTDFL
-909 GVSYG
+909 GVSYS

-932 VQSKRIEA
+932 AQSKRIEA
-940 LEDEVIAL
+940 LEDEVTAL

-957 LVASLVKSLAILK
+957 LVASLVKSPAILK

>member
-48 KRVDSDTSMVLAEPY
+48 KRVDSDTSMVLVEPY

-71 LCVIITTYEG
+71 PCVIITTYEG

-164 EAAAADALNSKQA
+164 EAAAAEALNSKQA
-177 AAGSEANAKGSENA
+177 AAGSEANAKASENA

-197 AAATSESNARSS
+197 AAATSESNARAS

-228 ASQNAAHQSEES
+228 A
-240 AANSEA
+240 
-246 SALASK
+246 
-252 EAASV
+252 
-257 SQTAAANSEQAAKAS
+257 
-272 EAEAARYANDS
+272 
-283 LTYSNNAK
+283 
-291 ASQDAAAESQA
+291 
-302 SALESKNTA
+302 
-311 VASKDAAAASQ
+311 
-322 AAAATSETNA
+322 
-332 AAHADTAKSEAEKAK
+332 HADSAKSEAEKAK
-347 QFADLLDVNNVLH
+347 KFADLLDVNNVLH

-370 RSAARNVLQVQ
+370 KSAARKTLQVQ
-381 AVISNDPTIH
+381 AVISRDPEINGTQ
-391 GSPGDYNSFA
+391 GDYNSF
-401 TPLGTYELRIAN
+401 TNPQSTYELRIAN

-432 GAGGTGATDISR
+432 GAGGTGATDVSR

-459 STVMRFGTFGLNL
+459 STVMRFRTFGLNL

-498 GATTLDS
+498 GATTLGS

-578 HSPIFS
+578 HSPVFA

-596 GIAILRNRNTDG
+596 GIMVLRNRDAG
-608 SQVSYS
+608 GAQVSYS
-614 RIYNEIQTGIA
+614 RIYHEIQAGVA

-632 REGGATNY
+632 REGGGTNY
-640 LQINE
+640 FQIDE
-645 YGDVANVRTL
+645 YGNI
-655 TATGNLF
+655 GNINAAVITSYACVGV
-662 AGSRVNANN
+662 AGS
-671 VKSDAYVA
+671 
-679 IGTENALGVNSLVIG
+679 ALGDKSLV
-694 DTDTGFKW
+694 
-702 GGDGI
+702 
-707 LQVMCNGR
+707 
-715 NVSSF
+715 
-720 DAQNMHLNGLLNIWP
+720 
-735 VSDNANGIRVSG
+735 
-747 SRVGGGNALIGGQ
+747 
-760 IAAGGWERWR
+760 
-770 DRACGLLVE
+770 
-779 LPGDDAA
+779 
-786 ANVFK
+786 
-791 VVRWGGDWAAGL
+791 
-803 DVVRYSAGGCEAHFN
+803 
-818 VRGAFYSFNDAGY
+818 
-831 ASCVQWV
+831 
-838 STSDIRLKA
+838 
-847 NLKEIKSAKEK
+847 
-858 VKSIKGYTYYKRNNL
+858 
-873 DEDEHSFYSEE
+873 
-884 AGVIAQDVQT
+884 
-894 VLPEAVYKVSDSEYL
+894 L
-909 GVSYG
+909 G
-914 GVTALLVNAINEM
+914 
-927 IDDED
+927 
-932 VQSKRIEA
+932 
-940 LEDEVIAL
+940 
-948 KSELTDLKV
+948 
-957 LVASLVKSLAILK
+957 
-970 GE
+970 

>member
-71 LCVIITTYEG
+71 PCVIITTYEG

-164 EAAAADALNSKQA
+164 EAAAAEALNSKQA
-177 AAGSEANAKGSENA
+177 AAGSEANAKASENA

-197 AAATSESNARSS
+197 AAATSESNARAS

-360 KDQNLADLPD
+360 KDQNLADLPN

-391 GSPGDYNSFA
+391 GSPGDYNSFS

-432 GAGGTGATDISR
+432 GAGGTGAENIGQARINFQIDRFNQGDGETFIQSPDKIKYLTVGNDGWGYWNTASQQFIPLGVQQGGTAANTVEG
-444 AKKNFELERFVQTSN
+444 AKINFGIERFRQSATETMMYAPGN
-459 STVMRFGTFGLNL
+459 SPLRITINNDNG
-472 TSDGTWGVTQS
+472 WGVWTDA
-483 GVSGWI
+483 GGGWI
-489 PLGMAQGGT
+489 PLGILQGGT
-498 GATTLDS
+498 GATNIS
-505 ARINLNVDRLKQQDN
+505 QARNNFGIGEADIPVFRGVHLIE
-520 GTFLQSKNGFYSLFI
+520 KNGGNSGLI
-535 YDSGDWGFIE
+535 Y
-545 SASAQVHPLKVNF
+545 L
-558 GGTGATT
+558 
-565 VDGARHN
+565 
-572 LGLATN
+572 TN
-578 HSPIFS
+578 R
-584 GIDLQGLNGTTS
+584 DANG
-596 GIAILRNRNTDG
+596 ND
-608 SQVSYS
+608 VSNS
-614 RIYNEIQTGIA
+614 RIYNEIQGGLS
-625 KTTIQTT
+625 KTTIHTF
-632 REGGATNY
+632 RPGGGNSY
-640 LQINE
+640 LQIDERGYLSNFSS
-645 YGDVANVRTL
+645 L
-655 TATGNLF
+655 
-662 AGSRVNANN
+662 
-671 VKSDAYVA
+671 A
-679 IGTENALGVNSLVIG
+679 IGMSDHMLGANAIAIG
-694 DTDTGFKW
+694 DSDTGFRQN
-702 GGDGI
+702 GDGI
-707 LQVMCNGR
+707 LQALADGQVMFAFTKSG
-715 NVSSF
+715 NVAYRTIQSYAPE
-720 DAQNMHLNGLLNIWP
+720 DARFAYVEGQRRGG
-735 VSDNANGIRVSG
+735 ANCF
-747 SRVGGGNALIGGQ
+747 VGGKVEMGAFS
-760 IAAGGWERWR
+760 AWR
-770 DRACGLLVE
+770 DRAAGMLVE
-779 LPGDDAA
+779 LPGTDAA
-786 ANVFK
+786 VNIFK
-791 VVRWGGDWAAGL
+791 AVQWGGDWTVGM
-803 DVVRYSAGGCEAHFN
+803 DTIRWGNGGSETHLY
-818 VRGAFYSFNDAGY
+818 VRGAQYTFNDAGY

-838 STSDIRLKA
+838 NTSDIRLKA
-847 NLKEIKSAKEK
+847 NLKEIESAKEK
-858 VKSIKGYTYYKRNNL
+858 VKSIKGYTYFKRNNL
-873 DEDEHSFYSEE
+873 EEDEYSFYSEE

-894 VLPEAVYKVSDSEYL
+894 ILPEAVYKISNTDFL
-909 GVSYG
+909 GVSYS

-940 LEDEVIAL
+940 LEDEVTAL

-957 LVASLVKSLAILK
+957 LVASLVKSPAILK

>member
-71 LCVIITTYEG
+71 PCVIITTYEG

-164 EAAAADALNSKQA
+164 EAAAAEALNSKQA
-177 AAGSEANAKGSENA
+177 AAGSEANAKASENA

-197 AAATSESNARSS
+197 AAATSESNARAS

-322 AAAATSETNA
+322 AAAAASETNA

-370 RSAARNVLQVQ
+370 KSAARKTLQVQ
-381 AVISNDPTIH
+381 AVISRDPEINGTQ
-391 GSPGDYNSFA
+391 GDYNSF
-401 TPLGTYELRIAN
+401 TNPQSTYELRIAN

-432 GAGGTGATDISR
+432 GAGGTGATDVSR

-520 GTFLQSKNGFYSLFI
+520 GTFLQSKSGFYSLFI

-558 GGTGATT
+558 GGTGAVTD
-565 VDGARHN
+565 VGARKN
-572 LGLATN
+572 L
-578 HSPIFS
+578 
-584 GIDLQGLNGTTS
+584 
-596 GIAILRNRNTDG
+596 NTP
-608 SQVSYS
+608 V
-614 RIYNEIQTGIA
+614 
-625 KTTIQTT
+625 
-632 REGGATNY
+632 GG
-640 LQINE
+640 
-645 YGDVANVRTL
+645 R
-655 TATGNLF
+655 
-662 AGSRVNANN
+662 
-671 VKSDAYVA
+671 A
-679 IGTENALGVNSLVIG
+679 IGVPNGDSVLRFMAENAESGYYSSGENALNLPPESAGWWMFNLHVHGRNQYGALQYGNVVATSVAGNKWGIICNDGHWGNWYRIANSDYSIRLLDPALGNGLGNYSITLG
-694 DTDTGFKW
+694 DSDTGIKW
-702 GGDGI
+702 VSDGKYEFWSDY
-707 LQVMCNGR
+707 QVIARIEQQSLTLNKKIYSNAPDSEPTVQSSTTKVGNTAAFVYGPMQVG
-715 NVSSF
+715 SF
-720 DAQNMHLNGLLNIWP
+720 D
-735 VSDNANGIRVSG
+735 S
-747 SRVGGGNALIGGQ
+747 
-760 IAAGGWERWR
+760 WR
-770 DRACGLLVE
+770 DRAAGMIID
-779 LPGDDAA
+779 LPGVDGA
-786 ANVFK
+786 ANIFK
-791 VVRWGGDWAAGL
+791 AVKWGVNWASGM
-803 DVVRYSAGGCEAHFN
+803 DTIQWSAGGSEVHLY
-818 VRGAFYSFNDAGY
+818 VGGAAYNFGSNGNAVGT
-831 ASCVQWV
+831 SWV
-838 STSDIRLKA
+838 STSDIRLKTR
-847 NLKEIKSAKEK
+847 LKEIASAKDK
-858 VKSIKGYTYYKRNNL
+858 VKVIRGYTYFKRNNL
-873 DEDEHSFYSEE
+873 EEDEHSFYSEE

-894 VLPEAVYKVSDSEYL
+894 VLPEAVYKISNTDYL
-909 GVSYG
+909 GVNYG

-932 VQSKRIEA
+932 VRSKRIEA
-940 LEDEVIAL
+940 LEDEVTAL

-957 LVASLVKSLAILK
+957 LVASLVKSPAILK

>member
-63 AGETQADV
+63 AGETQVDV
-71 LCVIITTYEG
+71 PCVIITTYEG

-164 EAAAADALNSKQA
+164 EAAAAEALNSKQA
-177 AAGSEANAKGSENA
+177 AAGSEANAKASENA

-197 AAATSESNARSS
+197 AAATSESNARAS

-283 LTYSNNAK
+283 LAYSNNAK

-322 AAAATSETNA
+322 AAAAASETNA

-370 RSAARNVLQVQ
+370 RSAARKTLQVQ
-381 AVISNDPTIH
+381 AVISRDPEINGTQ
-391 GSPGDYNSFA
+391 GDYNSF
-401 TPLGTYELRIAN
+401 TNPQSTYELRIAN

-418 VARNDNNSTSALSI
+418 VACNDNNGTSALSI
-432 GAGGTGATDISR
+432 GAGGTGATDVSR

-498 GATTLDS
+498 GANNLTQSRKNLQIDRIVQADVYTSMFSPDGVKELSVRNDS
-505 ARINLNVDRLKQQDN
+505 AWGMFDDALK
-520 GTFLQSKNGFYSLFI
+520 
-535 YDSGDWGFIE
+535 DW
-545 SASAQVHPLKVNF
+545 VPLAIGQ
-558 GGTGATT
+558 GGTGARSIDELRRNLLVDTINRAGAQSLYYAPDMDT
-565 VDGARHN
+565 YLFVYNHGDWGVYDKSAGTRKPLPIESGGTGGYNQYTARKALGIATDDVVWFKGLVAFDITGVGGAWTAVVRKLQDQAASDGAN
-572 LGLATN
+572 LLSYVENKWFGVQNYVAGAPGQQYQYVWSFNTFGGNVVWYSMRNDNGFYTPEGRCAIQGSDVRIKYGFELPKSGAWERIKQIGVMEFYYKGNPVLQRGYLAQQMAE
-578 HSPIFS
+578 
-584 GIDLQGLNGTTS
+584 IDDTY
-596 GIAILRNRNTDG
+596 
-608 SQVSYS
+608 VFF
-614 RIYNEIQTGIA
+614 
-625 KTTIQTT
+625 
-632 REGGATNY
+632 GG
-640 LQINE
+640 
-645 YGDVANVRTL
+645 
-655 TATGNLF
+655 TATDECGKEFEIMN
-662 AGSRVNANN
+662 VNDRA
-671 VKSDAYVA
+671 VIADLITVVQMLQD
-679 IGTENALGVNSLVIG
+679 ENEKQSEIIKKQQDEIDSLQAELVRELADLKAVVTSLRKDNRVIG
-694 DTDTGFKW
+694 AD
-702 GGDGI
+702 
-707 LQVMCNGR
+707 
-715 NVSSF
+715 
-720 DAQNMHLNGLLNIWP
+720 
-735 VSDNANGIRVSG
+735 
-747 SRVGGGNALIGGQ
+747 
-760 IAAGGWERWR
+760 
-770 DRACGLLVE
+770 
-779 LPGDDAA
+779 
-786 ANVFK
+786 VF
-791 VVRWGGDWAAGL
+791 A
-803 DVVRYSAGGCEAHFN
+803 
-818 VRGAFYSFNDAGY
+818 
-831 ASCVQWV
+831 
-838 STSDIRLKA
+838 
-847 NLKEIKSAKEK
+847 
-858 VKSIKGYTYYKRNNL
+858 
-873 DEDEHSFYSEE
+873 
-884 AGVIAQDVQT
+884 
-894 VLPEAVYKVSDSEYL
+894 P
-909 GVSYG
+909 
-914 GVTALLVNAINEM
+914 IN
-927 IDDED
+927 
-932 VQSKRIEA
+932 K
-940 LEDEVIAL
+940 
-948 KSELTDLKV
+948 
-957 LVASLVKSLAILK
+957 
-970 GE
+970 

>member
-63 AGETQADV
+63 AGETQTDV
-71 LCVIITTYEG
+71 PCVIITTYEG

-197 AAATSESNARSS
+197 AAATSESNARAS

-347 QFADLLDVNNVLH
+347 KFADLLDVNNVLH

-370 RSAARNVLQVQ
+370 KNAARKALQIQ

-391 GSPGDYNSFA
+391 GSPGDYNSFS

-489 PLGMAQGGT
+489 PLGMAQ
-498 GATTLDS
+498 
-505 ARINLNVDRLKQQDN
+505 
-520 GTFLQSKNGFYSLFI
+520 
-535 YDSGDWGFIE
+535 
-545 SASAQVHPLKVNF
+545 

-735 VSDNANGIRVSG
+735 VGDNANGIRVSG

-760 IAAGGWERWR
+760 IAAGGWEGWR

-838 STSDIRLKA
+838 NTSDLRLKT
-847 NLKEIKSAKEK
+847 NLKEIKSARDK
-858 VKSIKGYTYYKRNNL
+858 VRSLKGYTYFKRNNL
-873 DEDEHSFYSEE
+873 EEDEHSFYSEE

-894 VLPEAVYKVSDSEYL
+894 VLPEAVYKLSNTDFL
-909 GVSYG
+909 GVSYSG
-914 GVTALLVNAINEM
+914 ITALLVNAINEM
-927 IDDED
+927 IADED
-932 VQSKRIEA
+932 VQSKRIES
-940 LEDEVIAL
+940 LENEVENL
-948 KSELTDLKV
+948 QSELSDLKAV
-957 LVASLVKSLAILK
+957 VASLTKTSATLK
-970 GE
+970 KK

>member
-71 LCVIITTYEG
+71 PCVIITTYEG

-164 EAAAADALNSKQA
+164 EAAAAEALNSKQA
-177 AAGSEANAKGSENA
+177 AAGSEANAKASENA

-197 AAATSESNARSS
+197 AAATSESNARAS

-360 KDQNLADLPD
+360 KDQNLADLPN

-391 GSPGDYNSFA
+391 GSPGDYNSFS

-432 GAGGTGATDISR
+432 GAGGTGAENIGQARINFQIDRFNQGDGETFIQSPDKIKYLTVGNDGWGYWNTASQQFIPLGVQQGGTAANTVEG
-444 AKKNFELERFVQTSN
+444 AKINFGIERFRQSATETMMYAPGN
-459 STVMRFGTFGLNL
+459 SPLRITINNDNG
-472 TSDGTWGVTQS
+472 WGVWTDA
-483 GVSGWI
+483 GGGWI
-489 PLGMAQGGT
+489 PLGILQGGT
-498 GATTLDS
+498 GATNIS
-505 ARINLNVDRLKQQDN
+505 QARNNFGIGEADIPVFRGVHLIE
-520 GTFLQSKNGFYSLFI
+520 KNGGNSGLI
-535 YDSGDWGFIE
+535 Y
-545 SASAQVHPLKVNF
+545 L
-558 GGTGATT
+558 
-565 VDGARHN
+565 
-572 LGLATN
+572 TN
-578 HSPIFS
+578 R
-584 GIDLQGLNGTTS
+584 DANG
-596 GIAILRNRNTDG
+596 ND
-608 SQVSYS
+608 VSNS
-614 RIYNEIQTGIA
+614 RIYNEIQGGLS
-625 KTTIQTT
+625 KTTIHTF
-632 REGGATNY
+632 RPGGGNSY
-640 LQINE
+640 LQIDERGYLSNFSS
-645 YGDVANVRTL
+645 L
-655 TATGNLF
+655 
-662 AGSRVNANN
+662 
-671 VKSDAYVA
+671 A
-679 IGTENALGVNSLVIG
+679 IGMSDHMLGANAIAIG
-694 DTDTGFKW
+694 DSDTGFRQN
-702 GGDGI
+702 GDGI
-707 LQVMCNGR
+707 LQALADGQVMFAFTKSG
-715 NVSSF
+715 NVAYRTIQSYAPE
-720 DAQNMHLNGLLNIWP
+720 DARFAYVEGQRRGG
-735 VSDNANGIRVSG
+735 ANCF
-747 SRVGGGNALIGGQ
+747 VGGKVEMGAFS
-760 IAAGGWERWR
+760 AWR
-770 DRACGLLVE
+770 DRAAGMLVE
-779 LPGDDAA
+779 LPGTDAA
-786 ANVFK
+786 VNIFK
-791 VVRWGGDWAAGL
+791 AVQWGGDWTVGM
-803 DVVRYSAGGCEAHFN
+803 DTIRWGNGGSETHLY
-818 VRGAFYSFNDAGY
+818 VRGAQYTFNDAGY

-838 STSDIRLKA
+838 NTSDIRLKA
-847 NLKEIKSAKEK
+847 NLKEIESAKEK
-858 VKSIKGYTYYKRNNL
+858 VKSIKGYTYFKRNNL
-873 DEDEHSFYSEE
+873 EEDEYSFYSEE

-894 VLPEAVYKVSDSEYL
+894 VLPEAVYKISNTDFL
-909 GVSYG
+909 GVSYS

-932 VQSKRIEA
+932 AQSKRIEA
-940 LEDEVIAL
+940 LEDEVTAL

-957 LVASLVKSLAILK
+957 LVASLVKSPAILK

>member
-71 LCVIITTYEG
+71 PCVIITTYEG

-159 AAARS
+159 AAAKS
-164 EAAAADALNSKQA
+164 EAAAAEALNSKQA
-177 AAGSEANAKGSENA
+177 AAGSEANAKASENA

-197 AAATSESNARSS
+197 EAATSESNARAS

-360 KDQNLADLPD
+360 KDQNLADLPN

-391 GSPGDYNSFA
+391 GSPGDYNSFS

-432 GAGGTGATDISR
+432 GAGGTGAENIGQARINFQIDRFNQGDGETFIQSPDKIKYLTLGNDGWGYWNTASQQFIPLGVQQGGTAANTVEG
-444 AKKNFELERFVQTSN
+444 AKINFGIERFRQSATETMMYAPGN
-459 STVMRFGTFGLNL
+459 SPLRITINNDNG
-472 TSDGTWGVTQS
+472 WGVWTDA
-483 GVSGWI
+483 GGGWI
-489 PLGMAQGGT
+489 PLGILQGGT
-498 GATTLDS
+498 GATNIS
-505 ARINLNVDRLKQQDN
+505 QARNNFGIGEADIPVFRGVHLIE
-520 GTFLQSKNGFYSLFI
+520 KNGGNSGLI
-535 YDSGDWGFIE
+535 Y
-545 SASAQVHPLKVNF
+545 L
-558 GGTGATT
+558 
-565 VDGARHN
+565 
-572 LGLATN
+572 TN
-578 HSPIFS
+578 R
-584 GIDLQGLNGTTS
+584 DANG
-596 GIAILRNRNTDG
+596 ND
-608 SQVSYS
+608 VSNS
-614 RIYNEIQTGIA
+614 RIYNEIQGGLS
-625 KTTIQTT
+625 KTTIHTF
-632 REGGATNY
+632 RPGGGNSY
-640 LQINE
+640 LQIDERGYLSNFSS
-645 YGDVANVRTL
+645 L
-655 TATGNLF
+655 
-662 AGSRVNANN
+662 
-671 VKSDAYVA
+671 A
-679 IGTENALGVNSLVIG
+679 IGMSDHMLGANAIAIG
-694 DTDTGFKW
+694 DSDTGFRQN
-702 GGDGI
+702 GDGI
-707 LQVMCNGR
+707 LQALADGQVMFAFTKSG
-715 NVSSF
+715 NVAYRTIQSYAPE
-720 DAQNMHLNGLLNIWP
+720 DARFAYVEGQRRGG
-735 VSDNANGIRVSG
+735 ANCF
-747 SRVGGGNALIGGQ
+747 VGGKVEMGAFS
-760 IAAGGWERWR
+760 AWR
-770 DRACGLLVE
+770 DRAAGMLVE
-779 LPGDDAA
+779 LPGTDAA
-786 ANVFK
+786 VNIFK
-791 VVRWGGDWAAGL
+791 AVQWGGDWTVGM
-803 DVVRYSAGGCEAHFN
+803 DTIRWGNGGSETHLY
-818 VRGAFYSFNDAGY
+818 VRGAQYTFNDAGY

-838 STSDIRLKA
+838 NTSDIRLKA
-847 NLKEIKSAKEK
+847 NLKEIESAKEK
-858 VKSIKGYTYYKRNNL
+858 VKSIKGYTYFKRNNL
-873 DEDEHSFYSEE
+873 EEDEYSFYSEE

-894 VLPEAVYKVSDSEYL
+894 VLPEAVYKISNTDFL
-909 GVSYG
+909 GVSYS

-940 LEDEVIAL
+940 LEDEVTAL

-957 LVASLVKSLAILK
+957 LVASLVKSPAILK

>member
-1 MWYREGTISFTQG
+1 
-14 SNIVTGAGTAWNVTA
+14 
-29 NGVLPG
+29 
-35 MIVIGPDNKLHEI
+35 
-48 KRVDSDTSMVLAEPY
+48 
-63 AGETQADV
+63 
-71 LCVIITTYEG
+71 
-81 DLTQFSAR
+81 
-89 FTALMTRMSADSKA
+89 

-148 TIESESSKALA
+148 TIESESSKALD

-164 EAAAADALNSKQA
+164 EAAAAEALNSKQA
-177 AAGSEANAKGSENA
+177 AAGSEANAKASENA

-197 AAATSESNARSS
+197 AAATSESNARAS

-240 AANSEA
+240 AANSKA

-283 LTYSNNAK
+283 LAYSNNAK

-322 AAAATSETNA
+322 AAAAASETNA

-370 RSAARNVLQVQ
+370 RSAARKTLQVQ
-381 AVISNDPTIH
+381 AVISRDPEINGTQ
-391 GSPGDYNSFA
+391 GDYNSF
-401 TPLGTYELRIAN
+401 TNPQSTYELRIAN

-432 GAGGTGATDISR
+432 GAGGTGATDVSR

-535 YDSGDWGFIE
+535 YDSGDWGFVE
-545 SASAQVHPLKVNF
+545 SASAQVRPLKVDF

-578 HSPIFS
+578 HSPVFA

-596 GIAILRNRNTDG
+596 GIMVLRNRNPDLT
-608 SQVSYS
+608 QVSYS
-614 RIYNEIQTGIA
+614 RIYHEIQNGVA

-632 REGGATNY
+632 REGAGTNY
-640 LQINE
+640 LQVDE
-645 YGDVANVRTL
+645 AGHVGNV
-655 TATGNLF
+655 
-662 AGSRVNANN
+662 GSIC
-671 VKSDAYVA
+671 
-679 IGTENALGVNSLVIG
+679 IGMQNHALGSNAIAIG
-694 DTDTGFKW
+694 DTD
-702 GGDGI
+702 
-707 LQVMCNGR
+707 
-715 NVSSF
+715 S
-720 DAQNMHLNGLLNIWP
+720 
-735 VSDNANGIRVSG
+735 GIRWSSDGVIQAVSNG
-747 SRVGGGNALIGGQ
+747 TNALAWTPTNVTIYKPMLFWVDNTSRPIYVHGVRSRGENALIAGPVE
-760 IAAGGWERWR
+760 AGGHVAWR
-770 DRACGLLVE
+770 DRASGMLVE
-779 LPGDDAA
+779 IPSRGGAVNIWKA
-786 ANVFK
+786 T
-791 VVRWGGDWAAGL
+791 RWGDQHACASDIVIYEDGSPYQRILVGGGEYGFNGAGTATAA
-803 DVVRYSAGGCEAHFN
+803 
-818 VRGAFYSFNDAGY
+818 
-831 ASCVQWV
+831 QWL

-847 NLKEIKSAKEK
+847 QLKEIKSAKEK
-858 VKSIKGYTYYKRNNL
+858 VKSIKGYTYFKRNNL
-873 DEDEHSFYSEE
+873 EEDEYSFYSEE

-894 VLPEAVYKVSDSEYL
+894 VLPEAVYKISNTDFL
-909 GVSYG
+909 GVSYS

-940 LEDEVIAL
+940 LEDEVTAL

-957 LVASLVKSLAILK
+957 LVASLVKSPAILK

>member
-71 LCVIITTYEG
+71 PCVIITTYEG

-164 EAAAADALNSKQA
+164 EAAAAEALNSKQA
-177 AAGSEANAKGSENA
+177 AAGSEANAKASENA

-197 AAATSESNARSS
+197 AAATSESNARAS

-228 ASQNAAHQSEES
+228 ASQNAAHQSEER

-322 AAAATSETNA
+322 AAAAASETNA

-370 RSAARNVLQVQ
+370 RSAARKTLQVQ
-381 AVISNDPTIH
+381 AVISRDPEINGTQ
-391 GSPGDYNSFA
+391 GDYNSF
-401 TPLGTYELRIAN
+401 TNPQSTYELRIAN

-432 GAGGTGATDISR
+432 GAGGTGAENIGQAR
-444 AKKNFELERFVQTSN
+444 INFQIDRFNQGDGETFIQSPDKIKYL
-459 STVMRFGTFGLNL
+459 TVGN
-472 TSDGTWGVTQS
+472 DGWGFWNTASQQF
-483 GVSGWI
+483 I
-489 PLGMAQGGT
+489 PLGVQQGGTAANTVEGAKINFGIERFRQSATETMMYGPGVSPYRITINNNNDWGVWNDAGGGWKALGIGQGGT
-498 GATTLDS
+498 GSNTDVG
-505 ARINLNVDRLKQQDN
+505 ARKNLNTPVGNRAVGLPNNTDIFSYFINNPESGYYSCGSIVINTPEAAGWWMFNLHVHGINASGTLEYGMLNATNSDGNKWEIHCIGGSWGEWRRIYRSDNQLMLTPGSAAPSLGAYSIAIGDNDSGLKWDRDGHISAFADYQRIFAWTPSALDTYKVISSYAVDNARGMYVN
-520 GTFLQSKNGFYSLFI
+520 GTRR
-535 YDSGDWGFIE
+535 GDPNALIAG
-545 SASAQVHPLKVNF
+545 QV
-558 GGTGATT
+558 
-565 VDGARHN
+565 
-572 LGLATN
+572 
-578 HSPIFS
+578 
-584 GIDLQGLNGTTS
+584 
-596 GIAILRNRNTDG
+596 
-608 SQVSYS
+608 
-614 RIYNEIQTGIA
+614 
-625 KTTIQTT
+625 
-632 REGGATNY
+632 EGGAFS
-640 LQINE
+640 
-645 YGDVANVRTL
+645 A
-655 TATGNLF
+655 
-662 AGSRVNANN
+662 
-671 VKSDAYVA
+671 
-679 IGTENALGVNSLVIG
+679 
-694 DTDTGFKW
+694 W
-702 GGDGI
+702 
-707 LQVMCNGR
+707 R
-715 NVSSF
+715 N
-720 DAQNMHLNGLLNIWP
+720 
-735 VSDNANGIRVSG
+735 
-747 SRVGGGNALIGGQ
+747 
-760 IAAGGWERWR
+760 
-770 DRACGLLVE
+770 RASGLLVE
-779 LPGDDAA
+779 HTGFDAA
-786 ANVFK
+786 VAVFK
-791 VVRWGGDWAAGL
+791 SVYWTKDWMAGMDVCPWTNGGAEIHLYVKGAQFIFDHAG
-803 DVVRYSAGGCEAHFN
+803 N
-818 VRGAFYSFNDAGY
+818 
-831 ASCVQWV
+831 ASCNQWI

-847 NLKEIKSAKEK
+847 HLNDIENAKNK
-858 VKSIKGYTYYKRNNL
+858 VRTLRGRTYYKRNNIV
-873 DEDEHSFYSEE
+873 EDKYSYYEIE
-884 AGVIAQDVQT
+884 AGLVAQEVQE
-894 VLPEAVYKVSDSEYL
+894 VLPEAVRKIGDTEFL
-909 GVSYG
+909 GVNYG
-914 GVTALLVNAINEM
+914 GVAALLVNAINEM

-940 LEDEVIAL
+940 LEDEVTAL

-957 LVASLVKSLAILK
+957 LVASLVKSPAILK

>member
-48 KRVDSDTSMVLAEPY
+48 KRVDSDTSMVLVEPY

-71 LCVIITTYEG
+71 PCVIITTYEG

-164 EAAAADALNSKQA
+164 EAAAAEALNSKQA
-177 AAGSEANAKGSENA
+177 AAGSEANAKASENA

-197 AAATSESNARSS
+197 AAATSESNARAS

-228 ASQNAAHQSEES
+228 A
-240 AANSEA
+240 
-246 SALASK
+246 
-252 EAASV
+252 
-257 SQTAAANSEQAAKAS
+257 
-272 EAEAARYANDS
+272 
-283 LTYSNNAK
+283 
-291 ASQDAAAESQA
+291 
-302 SALESKNTA
+302 
-311 VASKDAAAASQ
+311 
-322 AAAATSETNA
+322 
-332 AAHADTAKSEAEKAK
+332 HADSAKSEAEKAK
-347 QFADLLDVNNVLH
+347 KFADLLDVNNVLH

-370 RSAARNVLQVQ
+370 KSAARKTLQVQ
-381 AVISNDPTIH
+381 AVISRDPEINGTQ
-391 GSPGDYNSFA
+391 GDYNSF
-401 TPLGTYELRIAN
+401 TNPQSTYELRIAN

-432 GAGGTGATDISR
+432 GAGGTGATDVSR

-459 STVMRFGTFGLNL
+459 STVMRFRTFGLNL

-498 GATTLDS
+498 GATTLGS

-578 HSPIFS
+578 HSPVFA

-596 GIAILRNRNTDG
+596 GIMVLRNRDAG
-608 SQVSYS
+608 GAQVSYS
-614 RIYNEIQTGIA
+614 RIYHEIQAGVA

-632 REGGATNY
+632 REGGGTNY
-640 LQINE
+640 FQIDE
-645 YGDVANVRTL
+645 YGNI
-655 TATGNLF
+655 GNINAAVITSYACVGV
-662 AGSRVNANN
+662 AGS
-671 VKSDAYVA
+671 
-679 IGTENALGVNSLVIG
+679 ALGDKSLVLG
-694 DTDTGFKW
+694 DSDTGFRW
-702 GGDGI
+702 GGDGV

-715 NVSSF
+715 NIATCQTNDF
-720 DAQNMHLNGLLNIWP
+720 NMYGLLSIWP
-735 VSDNANGIRVSG
+735 ISDNANGIRVAGIRSG
-747 SRVGGGNALIGGQ
+747 GANAMIGGQ
-760 IAAGGWERWR
+760 IQGGTFTAWR
-770 DRACGLLVE
+770 DRGAGMLCE
-779 LPGDDAA
+779 ITAKDAA
-786 ANVFK
+786 VNVFK
-791 VVRWGGDWAAGL
+791 VVHWGDDWITGMDTVNWL
-803 DVVRYSAGGCEAHFN
+803 SGGAETH
-818 VRGAFYSFNDAGY
+818 
-831 ASCVQWV
+831 
-838 STSDIRLKA
+838 L
-847 NLKEIKSAKEK
+847 
-858 VKSIKGYTYYKRNNL
+858 
-873 DEDEHSFYSEE
+873 
-884 AGVIAQDVQT
+884 
-894 VLPEAVYKVSDSEYL
+894 
-909 GVSYG
+909 
-914 GVTALLVNAINEM
+914 
-927 IDDED
+927 
-932 VQSKRIEA
+932 
-940 LEDEVIAL
+940 
-948 KSELTDLKV
+948 
-957 LVASLVKSLAILK
+957 
-970 GE
+970 

>member
-71 LCVIITTYEG
+71 PCVIITTYEG

-89 FTALMTRMSADSKA
+89 FTALMTRMSADSKT

-164 EAAAADALNSKQA
+164 EAAAAEALNSKQA
-177 AAGSEANAKGSENA
+177 AAGSEANAKASENA

-197 AAATSESNARSS
+197 AAATSESNARAS

-322 AAAATSETNA
+322 AAAAASETNA

-360 KDQNLADLPD
+360 KDQNLADLPN

-391 GSPGDYNSFA
+391 GSPGDYNSFS

-432 GAGGTGATDISR
+432 GAGGTGAENIGQAR
-444 AKKNFELERFVQTSN
+444 INFQIDRFNQGDGETFIQSPDKIKYL
-459 STVMRFGTFGLNL
+459 TVGN
-472 TSDGTWGVTQS
+472 DGWGYWNTASQQF
-483 GVSGWI
+483 I
-489 PLGMAQGGT
+489 PLGVQQGGT
-498 GATTLDS
+498 AANNTPQ
-505 ARINLNVDRLKQQDN
+505 AKINLQVDRLRQQDN
-520 GTFLQSKNGFYSLFI
+520 GTFIVGNQSTHGLFVM
-535 YDSGDWGFIE
+535 DQRWGMMELSTGQSI
-545 SASAQVHPLKVNF
+545 PLDVGQ
-558 GGTGATT
+558 GGTGSKTDT
-565 VDGARHN
+565 GARKN
-572 LGLATN
+572 LNTPVG
-578 HSPIFS
+578 
-584 GIDLQGLNGTTS
+584 GTA
-596 GIAILRNRNTDG
+596 IAIPNHENVLGFMTVRAESGYYSSGELVTYQPPEASGWWMFELHVHGRKSDGTLDYGNVVATSMHGNKWGIICNAGSWGGWTRISRTDG
-608 SQVSYS
+608 SM
-614 RIYNEIQTGIA
+614 I
-625 KTTIQTT
+625 
-632 REGGATNY
+632 
-640 LQINE
+640 L
-645 YGDVANVRTL
+645 AN
-655 TATGNLF
+655 
-662 AGSRVNANN
+662 
-671 VKSDAYVA
+671 SD
-679 IGTENALGVNSLVIG
+679 IPNALGANSLVMG
-694 DTDTGFKW
+694 DADTGLKW
-702 GGDGI
+702 QSDGI
-707 LQVMCNGR
+707 IKAIANATEVFGWDSTALVPYKR
-715 NVSSF
+715 ISSYSPESEQGMF
-720 DAQNMHLNGLLNIWP
+720 VFGT
-735 VSDNANGIRVSG
+735 RTG
-747 SRVGGGNALIGGQ
+747 STACL
-760 IAAGGWERWR
+760 AGGKIQGGAFSAWR
-770 DRACGLLVE
+770 DRATGILCEV
-779 LPGDDAA
+779 PTTDAA
-786 ANVFK
+786 ISIFK
-791 VVRWGGDWAAGL
+791 AVHWGYDWITGL
-803 DVVRYSAGGCEAHFN
+803 DCVNWSAGGAETHLYVKGADFIFN
-818 VRGAFYSFNDAGY
+818 HAGGATAN
-831 ASCVQWV
+831 QWV
-838 STSDIRLKA
+838 SSSDIRLKA
-847 NLKEIKSAKEK
+847 NLKDIEDARSK
-858 VKSIKGYTYYKRNNL
+858 VRKLVGRTYYKRNNL
-873 DEDEHSFYSEE
+873 IEDENSYYQLE
-884 AGVIAQDVQT
+884 AGLIAQEVQD
-894 VLPEAVYKVSDSEYL
+894 VLPEAVMNIGNTEFL
-909 GVSYG
+909 GVNYG

-940 LEDEVIAL
+940 LEDEVTAL

-957 LVASLVKSLAILK
+957 LVASLVKSPAIFK

>member
-71 LCVIITTYEG
+71 PCVIITTYEG

-164 EAAAADALNSKQA
+164 EAAAAEALNSKQA
-177 AAGSEANAKGSENA
+177 AAGSEANAKASENA

-197 AAATSESNARSS
+197 AAATSESNARAS

-228 ASQNAAHQSEES
+228 ASQNAAHQSEEN

-322 AAAATSETNA
+322 AAAAASETNA

-360 KDQNLADLPD
+360 KDQNLADLPN

-391 GSPGDYNSFA
+391 GSPGDYNSFS

-418 VARNDNNSTSALSI
+418 VARNDDNSTSALSI
-432 GAGGTGATDISR
+432 GAGGTGALDVSGAR
-444 AKKNFELERFVQTSN
+444 KNLGIERFIQGST
-459 STVMRFGTFGLNL
+459 STVMTIEAYSLSLANNGE
-472 TSDGTWGVTQS
+472 WGVTKKNAA
-483 GVSGWI
+483 GWI
-489 PLGMAQGGT
+489 PLGIAQGGS
-498 GATTLDS
+498 GAQNVPQAKT
-505 ARINLNVDRLKQQDN
+505 NLQVDRLRQQDN
-520 GTFLQSKNGFYSLFI
+520 GTFIASNVSTHGLFVQGTSHWGMMEFS
-535 YDSGDWGFIE
+535 SGRPVALPII
-545 SASAQVHPLKVNF
+545 S
-558 GGTGATT
+558 GGTGAAD
-565 VDGARHN
+565 VAGARHN

-578 HSPIFS
+578 HAPIFA
-584 GIDLQGLNGTTS
+584 GLDLEGRNGTTS
-596 GIAILRNRNTDG
+596 GIAVLRNRSADG
-608 SQVSYS
+608 AQISYS
-614 RIYNEIQTGIA
+614 RIYHEIQSGVA

-632 REGGATNY
+632 RDGGGTNY
-640 LQINE
+640 FQIDE
-645 YGDVANVRTL
+645 YGNIRNVNSAFIGSYITVGTL
-655 TATGNLF
+655 SSALGDR
-662 AGSRVNANN
+662 SI
-671 VKSDAYVA
+671 A
-679 IGTENALGVNSLVIG
+679 IGDS
-694 DTDTGFKW
+694 DTGFRQN
-702 GGDGI
+702 GDGI
-707 LQVMCNGR
+707 LQALADGQVMFAFTKSG
-715 NVSSF
+715 NVAYRTIQSYAPE
-720 DAQNMHLNGLLNIWP
+720 DARFAYVEGQRRGG
-735 VSDNANGIRVSG
+735 ANCF
-747 SRVGGGNALIGGQ
+747 VGGKVEMGAFS
-760 IAAGGWERWR
+760 AWR
-770 DRACGLLVE
+770 DRAAGMLVE
-779 LPGDDAA
+779 LPGTDAA
-786 ANVFK
+786 VNIFK
-791 VVRWGGDWAAGL
+791 AVQWGGDWTVGM
-803 DVVRYSAGGCEAHFN
+803 DTIRWGNGGSETHLY
-818 VRGAFYSFNDAGY
+818 VRGAQYTFNDAGY

-838 STSDIRLKA
+838 NTSDLRLKT
-847 NLKEIKSAKEK
+847 NLKEIKSARDK
-858 VKSIKGYTYYKRNNL
+858 VKSLKGYTYFKRNNL
-873 DEDEHSFYSEE
+873 EEDEHSFYSEE

-894 VLPEAVYKVSDSEYL
+894 VLPEAVYKISNTDFL
-909 GVSYG
+909 GVSYS

-940 LEDEVIAL
+940 LEDEVTAL

-957 LVASLVKSLAILK
+957 LVASLVKSPAILK

>member
-29 NGVLPG
+29 SGVLPG

-71 LCVIITTYEG
+71 PCVIITTYEG

-164 EAAAADALNSKQA
+164 EAAAAEALNSKQA
-177 AAGSEANAKGSENA
+177 AAGSEANAKASENA

-197 AAATSESNARSS
+197 AAATSESNARAS

-322 AAAATSETNA
+322 AAAAASETNA

-432 GAGGTGATDISR
+432 GAGGTGAENVEGARI
-444 AKKNFELERFVQTSN
+444 NFGIERFRQSETETMMYGPNN
-459 STVMRFGTFGLNL
+459 SPLRITINNNN
-472 TSDGTWGVTQS
+472 DWGVWTDA
-483 GVSGWI
+483 GGGWI
-489 PLGMAQGGT
+489 PLGIAQGGT
-498 GATTLDS
+498 AANNTPQ
-505 ARINLNVDRLKQQDN
+505 AKINLQVDRLRQQDN
-520 GTFLQSKNGFYSLFI
+520 GTFIVGNQSTHGLFVM
-535 YDSGDWGFIE
+535 DQRWGMMELSTGQSI
-545 SASAQVHPLKVNF
+545 ALDVGQ
-558 GGTGATT
+558 GGTGAR
-565 VDGARHN
+565 DAKGARKQ
-572 LGLATN
+572 LDA
-578 HSPIFS
+578 PI
-584 GIDLQGLNGTTS
+584 GNRAIGMPNGTDVGSYFFNNPES
-596 GIAILRNRNTDG
+596 GYYSCGSIVVGVPEIAGWWMFNLHVHGRSADG
-608 SQVSYS
+608 
-614 RIYNEIQTGIA
+614 
-625 KTTIQTT
+625 K
-632 REGGATNY
+632 
-640 LQINE
+640 LE
-645 YGDVANVRTL
+645 YGLL
-655 TATGNLF
+655 TATTDSGNKWEIIYA
-662 AGSRVNANN
+662 AGNWGAWRRIYRADNQLMLTGGDQPPALG
-671 VKSDAYVA
+671 AYSIA
-679 IGTENALGVNSLVIG
+679 IGDN
-694 DTDTGFKW
+694 DTGFKW
-702 GGDGI
+702 SGDGVI
-707 LQVMCNGR
+707 KAV
-715 NVSSF
+715 
-720 DAQNMHLNGLLNIWP
+720 
-735 VSDNANGIRVSG
+735 ANGIDIFAWQPTSIVPYKKIESYVQETDPAMYVNGIRRG
-747 SRVGGGNALIGGQ
+747 SVGSLVNGKVE
-760 IAAGGWERWR
+760 AGAFSAWR
-770 DRACGLLVE
+770 DRATGVMVE
-779 LPGDDAA
+779 IPNHDGAV
-786 ANVFK
+786 NVFK
-791 VVRWGGDWAAGL
+791 AVHWGIDWISGMDCVSWSSGGAETHLYVKGAQFIFDHAG
-803 DVVRYSAGGCEAHFN
+803 N
-818 VRGAFYSFNDAGY
+818 
-831 ASCVQWV
+831 ASCNQWI

-847 NLKEIKSAKEK
+847 HLNDIENAKDK
-858 VKSIKGYTYYKRNNL
+858 VRTLRGRTYYKRNNIV
-873 DEDEHSFYSEE
+873 EDKYSYYEIE
-884 AGVIAQDVQT
+884 AGLVAQEVQE
-894 VLPEAVYKVSDSEYL
+894 VLPEAVRKIGDTEFL
-909 GVSYG
+909 GVNYG
-914 GVTALLVNAINEM
+914 GIAALLVNAINEM

-940 LEDEVIAL
+940 LEDEVTAL

-957 LVASLVKSLAILK
+957 LVASLVKSPAILK

>member
-71 LCVIITTYEG
+71 PCVIITTYEG

-177 AAGSEANAKGSENA
+177 AAGSEANAKASENA

-197 AAATSESNARSS
+197 AAATSESNARAS

-360 KDQNLADLPD
+360 KDQNLADLPN

-391 GSPGDYNSFA
+391 GSPGDYNSFS

-432 GAGGTGATDISR
+432 GAGGTGAENIGQARINFQIDRFNQGDGETFIQSPDKIKYLTVGNDGWGYWNTASQQFIPLGVQQGGTAANTVEG
-444 AKKNFELERFVQTSN
+444 AKINFGIERFRQSATETMMYAPGN
-459 STVMRFGTFGLNL
+459 SPLRITINNDNG
-472 TSDGTWGVTQS
+472 WGVWTDA
-483 GVSGWI
+483 GGGWI
-489 PLGMAQGGT
+489 PLGILQGGT
-498 GATTLDS
+498 GATNIS
-505 ARINLNVDRLKQQDN
+505 QARNNFGIGEADIPVFRGVHLIE
-520 GTFLQSKNGFYSLFI
+520 KNGGNSGLI
-535 YDSGDWGFIE
+535 Y
-545 SASAQVHPLKVNF
+545 L
-558 GGTGATT
+558 
-565 VDGARHN
+565 
-572 LGLATN
+572 TN
-578 HSPIFS
+578 R
-584 GIDLQGLNGTTS
+584 DANG
-596 GIAILRNRNTDG
+596 ND
-608 SQVSYS
+608 VSNS
-614 RIYNEIQTGIA
+614 RIYNEIQGGLS
-625 KTTIQTT
+625 KTTIHTF
-632 REGGATNY
+632 RPGGGNSY
-640 LQINE
+640 LQIDERGYLSNFSS
-645 YGDVANVRTL
+645 L
-655 TATGNLF
+655 
-662 AGSRVNANN
+662 
-671 VKSDAYVA
+671 A
-679 IGTENALGVNSLVIG
+679 IGMSDHMLGANAIAIG
-694 DTDTGFKW
+694 DSDTGFRQN
-702 GGDGI
+702 GDGI
-707 LQVMCNGR
+707 LQALADGQVMFAFTKSG
-715 NVSSF
+715 NVAYRTIQSYAPE
-720 DAQNMHLNGLLNIWP
+720 DARFAYVEGQRRGG
-735 VSDNANGIRVSG
+735 ANCF
-747 SRVGGGNALIGGQ
+747 VGGKVEMGAFS
-760 IAAGGWERWR
+760 AWR
-770 DRACGLLVE
+770 DRAAGMLVE
-779 LPGDDAA
+779 LPGTDAA
-786 ANVFK
+786 VNIFK
-791 VVRWGGDWAAGL
+791 AVQWGGDWTVGM
-803 DVVRYSAGGCEAHFN
+803 DTIRWGNGGSETHLY
-818 VRGAFYSFNDAGY
+818 VRGAQYTFNDAGY

-838 STSDIRLKA
+838 NTSDIRLKA
-847 NLKEIKSAKEK
+847 NLKEIESAKEK
-858 VKSIKGYTYYKRNNL
+858 VKSIKGYTYFKRNNL
-873 DEDEHSFYSEE
+873 EEDEYSFYSEE

-894 VLPEAVYKVSDSEYL
+894 VLPEAVYKISNTDFL
-909 GVSYG
+909 GVSYS

-932 VQSKRIEA
+932 AQSKRIEA
-940 LEDEVIAL
+940 LEDEVTAL

-957 LVASLVKSLAILK
+957 LVASLVKSPAILK